1 MLKVTLILIFIS
13 ISTLAGASDWKYI
26 GANNGGDICYVDTES
41 LLVDGD
47 TRWYWSYVKLKEP
60 QQLVDGK
67 VYNATISQRTINCA
81 KRTVRTLVGQFLGPK
96 NNHIKYVDF
105 RACAS
110 DQPIIPDSMDDIV
123 REYVCSVKKRA
134 E

>member
-1 MLKVTLILIFIS
+1 MTNAALIIILIS
-13 ISTLAGASDWKYI
+13 ISTLASASEWKYI
-26 GANNGGDICYVDTES
+26 GTNNGGDICYVDTES
-41 LLVDGD
+41 LLVAGD
-47 TRWYWSYVKLKEP
+47 TRAYWSYVNLKEP

-67 VYNATISQRTINCA
+67 VYHATKSQQIINCA

-110 DQPIIPDSMDDIV
+110 DQQIIPDSMDDIV
-123 REYVCSVKKRA
+123 LEYVCSIKKRA